1 MSQCPCDEI
10 TEWVPNIPAGLDAL
24 PRQPWSFPEVRESLL
39 RKVGTAI
46 PGWLARDAQDLGV
59 MWLEMWAYVSDVLA
73 FYDERIANES
83 YLRTAQRRP
92 SLRRHVELLGYLP
105 KPGIAGSVVLALEA
119 EGRRPVDVPEHTG
132 FRSEA
137 FGAEPPQV
145 YELSEP
151 KTIDPLCNQWEIG
164 ALRKNSLPDYPPTHA
179 TSPGASPSSPY
190 GETAYFVFET
200 ENFAL
205 AKDRIVLFQGGG
217 IGGNGVVTRVK
228 EIKPFEGRDGK
239 SYVEVHVYPPVF
251 IPYGTRPS
259 EVQVFDPNCHS
270 SEIRFLLGT
279 RR

>member
-1 MSQCPCDEI
+1 
-10 TEWVPNIPAGLDAL
+10 
-24 PRQPWSFPEVRESLL
+24 LL

-137 FGAEPPQV
+137 FGGDKAFQPPSAGV
-145 YELSEP
+145 GVHITSVPRHLPPNHVVRMHSR
-151 KTIDPLCNQWEIG
+151 
-164 ALRKNSLPDYPPTHA
+164 RKV
-179 TSPGASPSSPY
+179 G
-190 GETAYFVFET
+190 
-200 ENFAL
+200 
-205 AKDRIVLFQGGG
+205 
-217 IGGNGVVTRVK
+217 
-228 EIKPFEGRDGK
+228 
-239 SYVEVHVYPPVF
+239 
-251 IPYGTRPS
+251 
-259 EVQVFDPNCHS
+259 
-270 SEIRFLLGT
+270 
-279 RR
+279 